1 LREDDWDDARRDAW
15 EETMLKTPHDEKRER
30 QDAVV
35 ERVLLAGMVVM
46 LLLMFITKCCEV

>member
-30 QDAVV
+30 QDAII
-35 ERVLLAGMVVM
+35 ERVLLAGVIVM
-46 LLLMFITKCCEV
+46 SLLMFITRCCEV